1 MTNTPIRW
9 GLALFALAG
18 VSFAHLDLAHAQDK
32 PAEKPADKPSGG
44 PEYSLAATGLL
55 ITENGATR
63 ELGLPDCEPRAIA
76 REGAR
81 VYVACGAN
89 GLLLIDATNPSNP
102 LLGSRIATDGDVI
115 GLHTVGG
122 KVWVETARIE
132 ARPASALVRAATSA
146 GAVAPSTRPAPGDT
160 TEGSANAAKPASRG
174 LAAPP
179 RHASLWEIHAGT
191 RAFLPIGNI
200 GFGLL
205 GSGSVAYRFDAPVAV
220 YGELTPLGIAGG
232 KQGTIGTAAAHGIV
246 SLDTHLFEI
255 GLGLGAAT
263 LNSPSADKA
272 TSPSFAQLA
281 RIGARDGTAFFG
293 RSNIIVDNDK
303 FAIGSITMTGQFAV
317 SPRVWFMVDG
327 GGGPIGFAYG
337 DLGIRYMLHGDLGP
351 GSFFITGTAG
361 GAGEFK
367 SIRKLT
373 TLPGGT
379 SYYQR
384 TKSADYG
391 GPALGVAFEW
401 RL

>member
-1 MTNTPIRW
+1 MTNTSIRR
-9 GLALFALAG
+9 GLALLALAG
-18 VSFAHLDLAHAQDK
+18 ITVAHAELAYAQDK
-32 PAEKPADKPSGG
+32 PAEKPASGG
-44 PEYSLAATGLL
+44 PEYSLAPTGLL

-76 REGAR
+76 REGTR

-102 LLGSRIATDGDVI
+102 LLGSRIATEGDVI

-122 KVWVETARIE
+122 KVWVETARVE
-132 ARPASALVRAATSA
+132 ARPAAALVRAASSSGVA
-146 GAVAPSTRPAPGDT
+146 APSTRPAPGDT
-160 TEGSANAAKPASRG
+160 TEAAGAKPVSRG

-179 RHASLWEIHAGT
+179 RHASLWEVHAGT

-205 GSGSVAYRFDAPVAV
+205 GGGEVAYRFDAPVAFH
-220 YGELTPLGIAGG
+220 GEISPLGIAGG
-232 KQGTIGTAAAHGIV
+232 KQGTIGTVAAHGIV
-246 SLDTHLFEI
+246 ALDTHLFEI

-272 TSPSFAQLA
+272 SSPSFAQLV

-303 FAIGSITMTGQFAV
+303 FAIGSITMMGQFAV
-317 SPRVWFMVDG
+317 SPRVWFLVDG
-327 GGGPIGFAYG
+327 GGGPIGYAYG

-367 SIRKLT
+367 SVRKQT

-379 SYYQR
+379 TYYQK
-384 TKSADYG
+384 TKSADYA